1 MSPDCIDDMLDSI
14 FDGGHMSDSTTG
26 SCDLI
31 LTNAQMRMAD
41 QMTVEKGDLSGVDL
55 MQRAGAAIAQSVIHC
70 SRDGGRIVVV
80 AGPGNNGGDGF
91 VAASLLRRKNI
102 PVTVIPLVPLDE
114 IKGDAAVMLELCRKA
129 GVKIRPATTGDDL
142 PALKVW
148 LSRSAVIVDAIF
160 GTGLT
165 RPLDGWFAE
174 VVTAINESDRDIFA
188 VDIASG
194 IHGDNGEAL
203 GVAVEADF
211 TLPVSVY
218 KWGHWL
224 NGGHRYAGKILP
236 PAPIGI
242 SDKILRA
249 VQADCPAPA
258 CSARMI
264 DRRLIREAFPPR
276 KEDSHKGDFGDL
288 WIFGG
293 SQGYTGAPRLA
304 AKGAQAIGTGLISIA
319 CPHDVYPILA
329 ASSLEVMV
337 HPQEGAPWKSAD
349 AVVVGPG
356 WGRENRGVLEELLLA
371 GTKLV
376 LDADAL
382 NMLTDDSKLTS
393 ILQSRDD
400 VTVITP
406 HPGEAGRLLGVA
418 TSEVQKDRLTAALAL
433 VERYKT
439 WVVLKGSQTLVVS
452 PERHVWLT
460 SFGSSRLAVAGTGD
474 VLAGMIGGLLA
485 RGITPDVA
493 LPAAVGLHALA
504 GEEQGWHRA
513 GQMEEVIARLVREFG
528 CQ

>member
-1 MSPDCIDDMLDSI
+1 MLDSI
-14 FDGGHMSDSTTG
+14 FDGGHMSDSAAG
-26 SCDLI
+26 SSDLI

-41 QMTVEKGDLSGVDL
+41 RMTIEKGDLSGGEL
-55 MQRAGAAIAQSVIHC
+55 MQRAGAAIAQSVVHC

-80 AGPGNNGGDGF
+80 VGPGNNGGDGF

-102 PVTVIPLVPLDE
+102 PVTVIPLVQLDE
-114 IKGDAAVMLELCRKA
+114 IKGDAAAMVELCRRA
-129 GVKIRPATTGDDL
+129 GVKIRPATASDDL
-142 PALKVW
+142 AKLKVW
-148 LSRSAVIVDAIF
+148 LSRSAIIVDAIF

-174 VVTAINESDRDIFA
+174 AVAAINESDREVFA

-194 IHGDNGEAL
+194 IHGDSGEVL

-211 TLPVSVY
+211 TLPISAC

-224 NGGHRYAGKILP
+224 NGGHRYAGKVLS

-242 SDKILRA
+242 SDETLRE
-249 VQADCPAPA
+249 VQAT
-258 CSARMI
+258 CSDPVCYARMV
-264 DRRLIREAFPPR
+264 DQRLIRQAFPPR
-276 KEDSHKGDFGDL
+276 KEDSHKGDFGEL

-304 AKGAQAIGTGLISIA
+304 AKGAQAIRTGLVSIA

-337 HPQEGAPWKSAD
+337 HPQEDAPWKSAD

-356 WGRENRGVLEELLLA
+356 WGRESWGVLEDLLLA

-382 NMLTDDSKLTS
+382 NMLTDDSKLAS

-418 TSEVQKDRLTAALAL
+418 TSEIQQDRLAAALAL
-433 VERYKT
+433 VDRYKT
-439 WVVLKGSQTLVVS
+439 WVVLKGAQTLVVS

-460 SFGSSRLAVAGTGD
+460 VFGSSRLAVAGTGD

-485 RGITPDVA
+485 RGIAPDVA

-504 GEEQGWHRA
+504 GEERGWHRA
-513 GQMEEVIARLVREFG
+513 GQMEMIIAKLARGLG
-528 CQ
+528 C

>member
-1 MSPDCIDDMLDSI
+1 MLDSI
-14 FDGGHMSDSTTG
+14 FDGGHMSDTAAESY
-26 SCDLI
+26 DLI

-41 QMTVEKGDLSGVDL
+41 RMTIEKGDLSGGEL

-80 AGPGNNGGDGF
+80 VGPGNNGGDGF

-102 PVTVIPLVPLDE
+102 PVTVIPLVQPDE
-114 IKGDAAVMLELCRKA
+114 IKGDAAAMVELCRRA
-129 GVKIRPATTGDDL
+129 GVKIRPATASDDL
-142 PALKVW
+142 AKLKVW
-148 LSRSAVIVDAIF
+148 LSRSAIIVDAIF

-174 VVTAINESDRDIFA
+174 AVAAINDSDRDVFA

-194 IHGDNGEAL
+194 IHGDSGEVL
-203 GVAVEADF
+203 GIAVEADF
-211 TLPVSVY
+211 TLPISAC

-224 NGGHRYAGKILP
+224 NGGHQYAGTVLS

-242 SDKILRA
+242 SDETLRE
-249 VQADCPAPA
+249 VQADCSTPV
-258 CSARMI
+258 CYARMV
-264 DRRLIREAFPPR
+264 DQRLIRQAFPPR
-276 KEDSHKGDFGDL
+276 KEDSHKGDFGEL

-304 AKGAQAIGTGLISIA
+304 AKGAQAIRTGLVSIA
-319 CPHDVYPILA
+319 CPRDVYPILA

-337 HPQEGAPWKSAD
+337 HPQEDAPWKGAD

-356 WGRENRGVLEELLLA
+356 WGRESWGVLEGLLLA
-371 GTKLV
+371 RTKLV

-382 NMLTDDSKLTS
+382 NMLPDDSVLTS

-418 TSEVQKDRLTAALAL
+418 TSEIQQDRLTAALAL
-433 VERYKT
+433 VDRYKT
-439 WVVLKGSQTLVVS
+439 WVVLKGAQTLVVS

-460 SFGSSRLAVAGTGD
+460 AFGSSRLAVAGTGD
-474 VLAGMIGGLLA
+474 VLAGMIGGFLA
-485 RGITPDVA
+485 RGIAPAVA
-493 LPAAVGLHALA
+493 LPAAVGLHSLA
-504 GEEQGWHRA
+504 GEERQWHRA
-513 GQMEEVIARLVREFG
+513 GQMETVIARLVRELG
-528 CQ
+528 C